1 VQNGNYENYTEMI
14 EMNINLSNTFVIG
27 ILLLITLSP
36 AALADTSEDDVPIEF
51 AIAQQALDEQDLNE
65 AAKHFRKAA
74 EQNYLPAQTA
84 MGDLL
89 RISQDYE
96 DSFGWY
102 LTAAYQGDAAAEYAL
117 GRAYAS
123 GEGVEKNLAKAQYWI
138 KHSAEKNY
146 VAAAEMMAM
155 AYRSGNLGLTK
166 DIEQAKKWEARL
178 PALRAAENKELKE
191 KLAALRSA
199 QFRARIDA
207 FKAAAARKEAAK
219 KAEDEAV
226 TKKVDAADVAT
237 AKNATENSKPEQVK

>member
-36 AALADTSEDDVPIEF
+36 AALADTSEDVPIEF

-65 AAKHFRKAA
+65 AAIHFRKAA

-117 GRAYAS
+117 GRAYAG
-123 GEGVEKNLAKAQYWI
+123 GEGVEKNSAKALYWI

-146 VAAAEMMAM
+146 VAAAETLAV
-155 AYRSGNLGLTK
+155 AYRNGNLGLTK

-199 QFRARIDA
+199 QIRARIDA

-237 AKNATENSKPEQVK
+237 EKNSTENSKPEQAK